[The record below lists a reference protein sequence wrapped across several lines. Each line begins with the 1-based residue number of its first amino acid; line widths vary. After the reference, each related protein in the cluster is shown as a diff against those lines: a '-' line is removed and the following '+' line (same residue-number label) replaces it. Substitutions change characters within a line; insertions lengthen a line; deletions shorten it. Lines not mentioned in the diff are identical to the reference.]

1 MPSLSKSRAIVLHL
15 TRHGDSG
22 AVVHVVD
29 SEAGRQGLFVRGLG
43 KGRGV
48 SASAFHNLAILDTV
62 TYTTPRSSLL
72 YLREYAPAMPLN
84 GIRSDLAKS
93 TVALFISE
101 VLYRTLRSDDGDP
114 DLFRWLV
121 ESIVRFDAAE
131 GSVANFHLWWMAGY
145 CVRSGFRPQDNWS
158 EERPL
163 FDMVSASFVA
173 SSAFPSPPSAP
184 AFTSA
189 SASFPA
195 PAQNGSLLSPE
206 ESRLLH
212 LLLNSSLEDALAIP
226 LSASRRRSFSGNML
240 RYLSIH
246 FGVRLEVKSLDVLH
260 AVFI

>member
-15 TRHGDSG
+15 TRQGDSG

-48 SASAFHNLAILDTV
+48 SVATFHNLAILDTV
-62 TYTTPRSSLL
+62 TYATPRSSLL
-72 YLREYAPAMPLN
+72 YLREYASAVPLN

-131 GSVANFHLWWMAGY
+131 GSVANFHLWWMVGY
-145 CVRSGFRPQDNWS
+145 CARCGFRPEDNWS
-158 EERPL
+158 PERPV
-163 FDMVSASFVA
+163 FDMVSARFI
-173 SSAFPSPPSAP
+173 SPGGLY
-184 AFTSA
+184 
-189 SASFPA
+189 
-195 PAQNGSLLSPE
+195 QEDQLLTAE

-212 LLLNSSLEDALAIP
+212 LMLGASLDEALAIP
-226 LSASRRRSFSGNML
+226 LSSSRRLSFSRKMIK
-240 RYLSIH
+240 YLSIH
-246 FGVRLEVKSLDVLH
+246 FGAPLEIKSLDVLH
-260 AVFI
+260 AVFA

>member
-29 SEAGRQGLFVRGLG
+29 SDAGRQGLFVRGLG

-48 SASAFHNLAILDTV
+48 SPSAFHNLAILDTV
-62 TYTTPRSSLL
+62 TYATPRSSLL
-72 YLREYAPAMPLN
+72 YLREYGPAVPLN

-158 EERPL
+158 PERPL

-173 SSAFPSPPSAP
+173 SSAFPAPPL
-184 AFTSA
+184 
-189 SASFPA
+189 
-195 PAQNGSLLSPE
+195 NGSLLSPE

-212 LLLNSSLEDALAIP
+212 ILLNSSLEEALAIP
-226 LSASRRRSFSGNML
+226 LSASRRSSFSGNML

-260 AVFI
+260 AVFS

>member
-15 TRHGDSG
+15 TRQGDSG

-48 SASAFHNLAILDTV
+48 SVATFHNLAILDTV
-62 TYTTPRSSLL
+62 TYATPRSSLL
-72 YLREYAPAMPLN
+72 YLREYASAVPLN

-145 CVRSGFRPQDNWS
+145 CIRSGFRPQDNWS
-158 EERPL
+158 PERPL

-173 SSAFPSPPSAP
+173 SP
-184 AFTSA
+184 AS
-189 SASFPA
+189 SESC
-195 PAQNGSLLSPE
+195 LSPE

-212 LLLNSSLEDALAIP
+212 LLLNSSLEEALAIP
-226 LSASRRRSFSGNML
+226 LSASRRRSFSENML
-240 RYLSIH
+240 KYLSIH
-246 FGVRLEVKSLDVLH
+246 FGVRLEVKSLEVLH
-260 AVFI
+260 AVFS

>member
-15 TRHGDSG
+15 TRQGDSG
-22 AVVHVVD
+22 AVVEVVD
-29 SEAGRQGLFVRGLG
+29 STAGRQPLYLRGLG
-43 KGRGV
+43 RGRGV
-48 SASAFHNLAILDTV
+48 SVSAFHNLAILDTV
-62 TYTTPRSSLL
+62 TYATPRSSLL
-72 YLREYAPAMPLN
+72 YLREYAPAVPLN

-145 CVRSGFRPQDNWS
+145 CIRSGFRPQDNWS
-158 EERPL
+158 PERPL

-173 SSAFPSPPSAP
+173 SP
-184 AFTSA
+184 ASTESC
-189 SASFPA
+189 
-195 PAQNGSLLSPE
+195 LSPE

-212 LLLNSSLEDALAIP
+212 LLLNSSLEEALAIP
-226 LSASRRRSFSGNML
+226 LSASRRRSFSENML
-240 RYLSIH
+240 KYLSIH
-246 FGVRLEVKSLDVLH
+246 FGVRLEVKSLEVLH
-260 AVFI
+260 AVFS

>member
-72 YLREYAPAMPLN
+72 YLREYAPAVPLN

-173 SSAFPSPPSAP
+173 SP
-184 AFTSA
+184 ASTESC
-189 SASFPA
+189 
-195 PAQNGSLLSPE
+195 LSPE

-260 AVFI
+260 AVFHINDCVL

>member
-15 TRHGDSG
+15 TRQGDSG

-48 SASAFHNLAILDTV
+48 SVAAFHNLAILDTV
-62 TYTTPRSSLL
+62 TYATPRSSLL
-72 YLREYAPAMPLN
+72 YLREYEPAVPLN

-145 CVRSGFRPQDNWS
+145 CIRSGFRPQDNWS
-158 EERPL
+158 PERPL

-173 SSAFPSPPSAP
+173 SP
-184 AFTSA
+184 ASTESC
-189 SASFPA
+189 
-195 PAQNGSLLSPE
+195 LSPE

-212 LLLNSSLEDALAIP
+212 LLLNSSLEEALAIP
-226 LSASRRRSFSGNML
+226 LSASRRRSFSENML
-240 RYLSIH
+240 KYLSIH
-246 FGVRLEVKSLDVLH
+246 FGVRLEVKSLEVLH
-260 AVFI
+260 AVFS